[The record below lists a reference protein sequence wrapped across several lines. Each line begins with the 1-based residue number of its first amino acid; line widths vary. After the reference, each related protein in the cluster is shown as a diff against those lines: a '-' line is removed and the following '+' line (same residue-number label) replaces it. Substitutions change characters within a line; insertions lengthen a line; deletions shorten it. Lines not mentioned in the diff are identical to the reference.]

1 MSPAASTGTST
12 AARTPAGTR
21 TRARERTRAG
31 AGRLAVLLGAVVL
44 LVLAWEG
51 YKAVGPVDGASVA
64 GVRVLPRAD
73 DRAMPHVGEVLAVLG
88 TQEVSTPGSRT
99 VGAAVAAG
107 IASTLGLALL
117 GGFLGAAVGLGLA
130 VLMQRLRLLESGL
143 LPWVVL
149 SQTVPI
155 VAIAPLV
162 TGWGGAV
169 AIGAWSWTPQA
180 SVVVIA
186 AFLAFSPVA
195 VGALR
200 GLQSPAPAAVELF
213 RSYAVPWRAQLLH
226 LRLPA
231 ARPFLVPALRLAGA
245 QAVVG
250 AIVAEISTGTRGGI
264 GRLVIE
270 YAQQA
275 TSSPARVYAAILGA
289 VVLGLVV
296 ATLLTLADRATAARP
311 ARGVVV

>member
-1 MSPAASTGTST
+1 MSARWRRVGVVAAT
-12 AARTPAGTR
+12 
-21 TRARERTRAG
+21 
-31 AGRLAVLLGAVVL
+31 VVVL
-44 LVLAWEG
+44 LLAWEG
-51 YKAVGPVDGASVA
+51 YKAVGPVDGAGVG
-64 GVRVLPRAD
+64 GVRLLPRAD
-73 DRAMPHVGEVLAVLG
+73 DRSMPHVGEVLAALG
-88 TQEVSTPGSRT
+88 RPEVDVPGSRT
-99 VGAAVAAG
+99 VGVAVLTG
-107 IASTLGLALL
+107 VLSTLRLALL
-117 GGFLGAAVGLGLA
+117 GALLGSAVGLGLA
-130 VLMQRLRLLESGL
+130 VVMQRLRLLEAGL

-155 VAIAPLV
+155 IAIAPLI

-169 AIGAWSWTPQA
+169 RFGPWAWTPQA

-200 GLQSPAPAAVELF
+200 GLQSAPPAAVELF
-213 RSYAVPWRAQLLH
+213 RSYAVPWRDQLLH

-231 ARPFLVPALRLAGA
+231 ARPHLVPALRLAGA

-289 VVLGLVV
+289 AALGLVV
-296 ATLLTLADRATAARP
+296 AGLVGLVGAREDRRSAAAVELAA
-311 ARGVVV
+311 

>member
-1 MSPAASTGTST
+1 MTEAVGAA
-12 AARTPAGTR
+12 APRWR
-21 TRARERTRAG
+21 RA
-31 AGRLAVLLGAVVL
+31 AVVL
-44 LVLAWEG
+44 ATVVVLVLAWEG
-51 YKAVGPVDGASVA
+51 YKLVGPADGASLG

-73 DRAMPHVGEVLAVLG
+73 DRSMPHVGQVLAVLASP
-88 TQEVSTPGSRT
+88 EVGGGAASRT
-99 VGAAVAAG
+99 VGAAVLSGVAT
-107 IASTLGLALL
+107 TLGLALL
-117 GGFLGAAVGLGLA
+117 GGLLGAVVGLALA
-130 VLMQRLRLLESGL
+130 VLMLRLRLLEAGL

-162 TGWGGAV
+162 AGWGGALRLGPV
-169 AIGAWSWTPQA
+169 AWTPQA

-200 GLQSPAPAAVELF
+200 GLQSAAPAAVELF
-213 RSYAVPWRAQLLH
+213 RSYAAPWRSQLLH

-231 ARPFLVPALRLAGA
+231 ARPHLVPALRLAGA

-250 AIVAEISTGTRGGI
+250 AIVAEISTGTRGGV
-264 GRLVIE
+264 GRLIIE

-289 VVLGLVV
+289 AALGLLV
-296 ATLLTLADRATAARP
+296 AALVGLADRQPGRPRAART
-311 ARGVVV
+311 REVVV